1 MKKVKIR
8 FRENSNG
15 TSSIRLNYFHGYE
28 IVNGKKKAIRKIKT
42 LPFHLV
48 TKPKTKKEHKLNE
61 SFKNKADKIAV
72 EWEKSILQTKTL
84 LKNKKEN
91 VYIKSKL
98 DSKIPDGSISE
109 KWENHKGKINLVSP
123 ANKRLIDIIVVGT
136 GLAGASASATLAEL
150 GYNVKTFCFQ
160 DSPRRAHSIAAQGGI
175 NAAKNYQGDGDST
188 YRLFYDTIKGGDYR
202 SREANVHRLAEVSTN
217 IIDQCVAQGVPFAR
231 DYGGLLDNRSFGGV
245 LVSRTFYAKG
255 QTGQQLL
262 LGAYSSMNRQIG
274 RGKIKMYNRHEMME
288 LVLVDGK
295 ARGIITRN
303 LVNGKIERHGAHAVV
318 VASGGYGNVFFLST
332 NAMGSNVSAGWKIH
346 KKGAYF
352 ANPCFTQ
359 IHPTCIPVS
368 GDHQSKLTL
377 MSESLRNDGRIWVPK
392 ISEDAKAIR
401 EGKLKPTQI
410 PEENRDYYLERR
422 YPAFGNLVPR
432 DVASR
437 AAKERCDAGF
447 GVNKTG
453 EAVYLDFASS
463 IIRYGKE
470 QAHVKGLDENDAA
483 IVKKLGQ
490 DVVRKKYGNL
500 FQMYE
505 KIVDQNPYETPMMIY
520 PAVHYTMGG
529 VWVDYNLMTSIPGC
543 YAIGEANFSDHGA
556 NRLGASA
563 LMQGLA
569 DGYFVLPY
577 TIGDYL
583 SDDIRTG
590 VIDTN
595 LPEFEKAEASV
606 KAQVEAFVS
615 NNGSNSVDYY
625 HRKLGKIMWDK
636 CGMSRNEKG
645 LKEAIKE
652 IRSLR
657 EDFYKNVNVPGKTN
671 EFNEQLAK
679 AGRVADFLELGELFA
694 KDALERTESCGGHF
708 REESQTPEGEALR
721 DDKNFTF
728 VSAWEYNMDPSK
740 ARLHKEQLKYEEIEV
755 KTRSYK

>member
-1 MKKVKIR
+1 M
-8 FRENSNG
+8 F
-15 TSSIRLNYFHGYE
+15 
-28 IVNGKKKAIRKIKT
+28 
-42 LPFHLV
+42 
-48 TKPKTKKEHKLNE
+48 KP
-61 SFKNKADKIAV
+61 
-72 EWEKSILQTKTL
+72 
-84 LKNKKEN
+84 
-91 VYIKSKL
+91 
-98 DSKIPDGSISE
+98 DSKIPKGPVTQ
-109 KWENHKGKINLVSP
+109 KWTTHKGKINLVSP

-262 LGAYSSMNRQIG
+262 LGAYSAMNRQIG
-274 RGKIKMYNRHEMME
+274 RGKIKMYNRHEMMDI
-288 LVLVDGK
+288 VLVDGK
-295 ARGIITRN
+295 ARGIIARN
-303 LVNGKIERHGAHAVV
+303 LVDGKIERHGAHAVV
-318 VASGGYGNVFFLST
+318 IASGGYGNVFFLST

-392 ISEDAKAIR
+392 NIEDSKAIR
-401 EGKLKPTQI
+401 EGRLKPTEI
-410 PEENRDYYLERR
+410 LEENRDYYLERR

-470 QAHVKGLDENDAA
+470 QAHVKGLDENDSVL
-483 IVKKLGQ
+483 VKKLGQ
-490 DVVRKKYGNL
+490 DVVRAKYGNL

-590 VIDTN
+590 PIDTK

-606 KAQVEAFVS
+606 KIQLEAFIT
-615 NNGSNSVDYY
+615 NNGSQSVDYY

-645 LKEAIKE
+645 LKDAIKE
-652 IRSLR
+652 IKELR
-657 EDFYKNVNVPGKTN
+657 EDFYKNVNVPGRSD

-694 KDALERTESCGGHF
+694 KDALERSESCGGHF

-721 DDKNFTF
+721 DDENFTF
-728 VSAWEYNMDPSK
+728 VSAWEFKGAPSK
-740 ARLHKEQLKYEEIEV
+740 AKLHKEELKYEEIEV